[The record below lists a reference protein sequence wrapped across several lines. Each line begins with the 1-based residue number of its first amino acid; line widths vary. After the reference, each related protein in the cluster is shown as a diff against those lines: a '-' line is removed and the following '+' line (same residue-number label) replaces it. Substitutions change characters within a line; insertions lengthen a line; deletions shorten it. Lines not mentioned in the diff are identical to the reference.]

1 MQVLTA
7 MGIIRPMK
15 LSKFLPLLAGLT
27 AASIWG
33 GMYVVSKVVLEVIP
47 PFALL
52 SLRLLLGFL
61 CLAMVLTIKGAWK
74 GDWRHFWACL
84 GVGFVGY
91 GLSLGFQFMGTHL
104 SGAANASL
112 VTAATPALILPFAM
126 WLLKERPGWPGLAA
140 LVLAS
145 LGVLAVID
153 PRMAFTGTSNFGGNL
168 LLLGAALTWALY
180 SVLVAKITHQGS
192 VLLPSALMLL
202 GGLPSSLIGGAIELS
217 TIGIGTITAAI
228 VAGVLFLGII
238 STAVAMFLWNY
249 AFARLDANR
258 AALSF
263 FAQPVVGTLLA
274 VVFLGEQLTILFL
287 IGAGLIALGLLI
299 PKPSR
304 G

>member
-1 MQVLTA
+1 
-7 MGIIRPMK
+7 MK
-15 LSKFLPLLAGLT
+15 TSKILPLAAGLA

-52 SLRLLLGFL
+52 SLRLLLGFI
-61 CLAMVLTIKGAWK
+61 CLATVLFIRRAW
-74 GDWRHFWACL
+74 HFERGYVWTCL

-91 GLSLGFQFMGTHL
+91 GLSLGLQFTGTHL

-126 WLLKERPGWPGLAA
+126 WLLGERPGWRGVTA
-140 LVLAS
+140 LVTAS
-145 LGVLAVID
+145 IGVVAVID
-153 PRMAFTGTSNFGGNL
+153 PRTALSGSGNFGGNL

-180 SVLVAKITHQGS
+180 SVLVAKITRKGS

-202 GGLPSSLIGGAIELS
+202 GGLPSSLIGGAIEIAS
-217 TIGIGTITAAI
+217 VGMGSITPAI
-228 VAGVLFLGII
+228 IAGVLFLGII

-249 AFARLDANR
+249 AFARLSASS
-258 AALSF
+258 ASLSF

-274 VVFLGEQLTILFL
+274 IVFLGETVSILFL
-287 IGAGLIALGLLI
+287 VGAGLIALGLLI
-299 PKPSR
+299 PRPKPVEL
-304 G
+304 

>member
-1 MQVLTA
+1 M
-7 MGIIRPMK
+7 IRRMR
-15 LSKFLPLLAGLT
+15 SKNFLPLAAGLT

-61 CLAMVLTIKGAWK
+61 SLAVVLSIQRAWRF
-74 GDWRHFWACL
+74 DWSHFAACL

-91 GLSLGFQFMGTHL
+91 GISLGFQFVGTHL

-126 WLLKERPGWPGLAA
+126 ILLGERPGWRGGLA
-140 LVLAS
+140 LLLAS
-145 LGVLAVID
+145 LGVMAVID
-153 PRMAFTGTSNFGGNL
+153 PRTAFTASPNFTGNL

-180 SVLVAKITHQGS
+180 SVLVAKIASKGP

-202 GGLPSSLIGGAIELS
+202 GGLPTSLVFGAAELS
-217 TIGIGTITAAI
+217 TVGLGTITPAI
-228 VAGVLFLGII
+228 IAGVLFLGII
-238 STAVAMFLWNY
+238 STAVAMFLWNF
-249 AFARLDANR
+249 AFARLSAST
-258 AALSF
+258 ASLSF

-274 VVFLGEQLTILFL
+274 ITFLGEQLTVLFV

-299 PKPSR
+299 PKDR
-304 G
+304 A